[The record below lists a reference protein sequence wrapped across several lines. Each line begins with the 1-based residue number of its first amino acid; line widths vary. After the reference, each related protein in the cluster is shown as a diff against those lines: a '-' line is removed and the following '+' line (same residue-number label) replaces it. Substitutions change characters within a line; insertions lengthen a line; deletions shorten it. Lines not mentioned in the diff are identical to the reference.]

1 MPKKAQIKPVLYIPA
16 VLVFSWI
23 PWFLAVST
31 GRGMENLAVKVLLLV
46 GLLVP
51 GLVAIIF
58 MSLGEE
64 AEYHWDYWRRVF
76 DPGLISRNSYLLI
89 FFLPVIITLGA
100 ILISFFFGESV
111 SQFRI
116 VPQVRA
122 HIPSL
127 IVYIFYIFFVSS
139 FPQELGWRGYWLDK
153 LKNHLSGLRA
163 SLLISVVWVF
173 WHFPLFMVK
182 GHSLESKADDP
193 LLVAFYLLNL
203 FPISVIL
210 TYLFIKNQRSTL
222 AAILFHFMIAF
233 SGQLFELP
241 PLTEGLKTTLY
252 LLVAIYLVVR
262 NKKLFR

>member
-1 MPKKAQIKPVLYIPA
+1 LPKKFQIKPFFYIPA
-16 VLVFSWI
+16 VLVFSWM
-23 PWFLAVST
+23 PWLLAVST
-31 GRGMENLAVKVLLLV
+31 DQGMENLAVKILLLV

-51 GLVAIIF
+51 GLVALIF
-58 MSLGEE
+58 MFIGEE
-64 AEYHWDYWRRVF
+64 SEYHWDYWRRVF
-76 DPGLISRNSYLLI
+76 DPGLINRNSYLLI

-111 SQFRI
+111 SQFKI

-127 IVYIFYIFFVSS
+127 AVYIFYIFFVGP

-163 SLLISVVWVF
+163 SLLIALTWVF

-182 GHSLESKADDP
+182 GHPLESKTGDP

-210 TYLFIKNQRSTL
+210 TYLFCKNQRSTL
-222 AAILFHFMIAF
+222 SAIFFHFMVAF
-233 SGQLFELP
+233 SGQLFELQ
-241 PLTEGLKTTLY
+241 PLTEGLRTSLY

-262 NKKLFR
+262 NKKIFS